1 VSGKQKGP
9 TSLREALDGYLK
21 GSGLADRVEEASV
34 VPDWEERVGAAIAAV
49 TTPTRVNNGT
59 LLVHVRSS
67 AWLTE
72 LKLME
77 SEILRRVNAGRKKGR
92 IQKIRFLMSA

>member
-1 VSGKQKGP
+1 M
-9 TSLREALDGYLK
+9 SLREALAGYLK